1 MDQSNEF
8 YNNASL
14 DRIDREIKA
23 HLARPTLVS
32 DLKKQHAKLK
42 AQDTGGLNWSA
53 EWRNYWYVYVFLFI
67 SSLFTGMLGIYMG
80 LSPTLV
86 TDTKGTFIHFNTDL
100 GHVLLAVMYFI
111 AFIGV
116 TEAAFV
122 IAKWKFFTREENNGK
137 QQWTMVIA
145 MGVAGLSIL
154 GTGIAGGMVVASNI
168 AFLSEFVEIPPAAQK
183 WVVIAIPVLIVLY
196 TFLFS
201 IYALSSDTAA
211 SERLLQEKE
220 RERDLDNRTRMHAIR
235 QIAAEKLQV
244 AEIEAFERLVL
255 QGLLSSAEALA
266 AIEAGRSLK
275 QEEVV
280 LGRDLTGDNK
290 IGDQLIAQLPQ
301 HQVEMQ
307 PSFSSNGK
315 GKANP

>member
-14 DRIDREIKA
+14 DKIDREIKA

-42 AQDTGGLNWSA
+42 ARDTGWLNWSA

-80 LSPTLV
+80 LSPTMV
-86 TDTKGTFIHFNTDL
+86 ESPSGTYIHFNTDL
-100 GHVLLAVMYFI
+100 GHILLAVVYFI

-122 IAKWKFFTREENNGK
+122 IAKWKFFTREENNETQK
-137 QQWTMVIA
+137 WTMLSS
-145 MGVAGLSIL
+145 MGIAGLSIL

-183 WVVIAIPVLIVLY
+183 WVVIAIPVLIVVY

-201 IYALSSDTAA
+201 AYALSSDTAA
-211 SERLLQEKE
+211 SERLMNEKE
-220 RERDLDNRTRMHAIR
+220 RERELDNRTRMHAIR

-275 QEEVV
+275 QEEIY
-280 LGRDLTGDNK
+280 LGRDLTGDHK
-290 IGDQLIAQLPQ
+290 IGDQPVVPLP
-301 HQVEMQ
+301 QVEMQ

>member
-1 MDQSNEF
+1 
-8 YNNASL
+8 
-14 DRIDREIKA
+14 
-23 HLARPTLVS
+23 
-32 DLKKQHAKLK
+32 
-42 AQDTGGLNWSA
+42 
-53 EWRNYWYVYVFLFI
+53 
-67 SSLFTGMLGIYMG
+67 MLGIYMG

-86 TDTKGTFIHFNTDL
+86 TGPKGSSIHFNTDI
-100 GHVLLAVMYFI
+100 GHILLAVMYFV

-122 IAKWKFFTREENNGK
+122 IAKWKFFTREERNDIQK
-137 QQWTMVIA
+137 WTMLA
-145 MGVAGLSIL
+145 SMGIAGLSIL

-201 IYALSSDTAA
+201 AYALSSDTAA
-211 SERLLQEKE
+211 SERLMNEKE
-220 RERDLDNRTRMHAIR
+220 RERALDNRTRMHAIR

-275 QEEVV
+275 QEEIF
-280 LGRDLTGDNK
+280 LGRDLTNDHK
-290 IGDQLIAQLPQ
+290 IGDQPMMMPVPQLDQ
-301 HQVEMQ
+301 QT
-307 PSFSSNGK
+307 SFSDNGR
-315 GKANP
+315 GKRNP